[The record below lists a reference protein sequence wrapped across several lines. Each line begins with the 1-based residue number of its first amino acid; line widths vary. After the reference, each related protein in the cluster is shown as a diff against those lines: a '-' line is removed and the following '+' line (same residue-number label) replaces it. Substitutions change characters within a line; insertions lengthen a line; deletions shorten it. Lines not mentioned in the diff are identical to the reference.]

1 MNQAHYNSL
10 RDAKSDDPETLANL
24 LEKRRFFCAENHHA
38 KYVLLAFFHKEDLA
52 IRQFLEERLRIV
64 GFESALFVI
73 RKPRWAR
80 SGKAAEFWGAR
91 GVMRRVM
98 ERLRRFAIAPMVV
111 KQTVREGYRSR
122 SEEHYYFFLPDLQ
135 SLHAFAAEY
144 QDARTFFLAL
154 ESIDFSEL
162 IYDLNIQVR
171 VDATKTEQVAITF
184 HELSEG
190 EQQLLMVLG
199 LMRFTKSHQSLVLL
213 DEPDTHLNPHWSVDY
228 LKLLTRVMSE
238 NSGQSEEQQT
248 SQILMS
254 THDPLVIASL
264 LKEQIHLLKRDWQT
278 GACKWDQPT
287 VNPRGLGFT
296 GILTSEMFGMRSD
309 LDEETLADLDTKVRL
324 VAKEDSLTPEEAIE
338 LEEVNKRLE
347 DAGFQKA
354 FSDPYYAAFIR
365 AWSRRY
371 SDLMTGTRFLSPEQ
385 REEVDQIAGEVLEE
399 VLAELQAEVAN

>member
-1 MNQAHYNSL
+1 M
-10 RDAKSDDPETLANL
+10 
-24 LEKRRFFCAENHHA
+24 
-38 KYVLLAFFHKEDLA
+38 
-52 IRQFLEERLRIV
+52 
-64 GFESALFVI
+64 
-73 RKPRWAR
+73 
-80 SGKAAEFWGAR
+80 
-91 GVMRRVM
+91 
-98 ERLRRFAIAPMVV
+98 
-111 KQTVREGYRSR
+111 
-122 SEEHYYFFLPDLQ
+122 LP
-135 SLHAFAAEY
+135 
-144 QDARTFFLAL
+144 
-154 ESIDFSEL
+154 
-162 IYDLNIQVR
+162 
-171 VDATKTEQVAITF
+171 
-184 HELSEG
+184 
-190 EQQLLMVLG
+190 
-199 LMRFTKSHQSLVLL
+199 
-213 DEPDTHLNPHWSVDY
+213 LNPHWSVDY

-238 NSGQSEEQQT
+238 NSGESEEQQT

-264 LKEQIHLLKRDWQT
+264 FKEQIHLLKRDWQT

-324 VAKEDSLTPEEAIE
+324 VAKEDSLTPEEARE

-371 SDLMTGTRFLSPEQ
+371 SDLMSGTRFLSPDQ
-385 REEVDQIAGEVLEE
+385 REEVDQIAGEILEE